1 MGKGD
6 GYRVVAYRGDTQ
18 QGPYEGAFVFTRD
31 KDAIGDAELRARVDA
46 SVRQAGLVPEQM
58 VRRHPFPSA
67 SAGGPPARLPLPP
80 TPLTPHAQVAIDNSC
95 PDEGNTRAGVSS
107 AEARKEKLEWKDVFE
122 LTEWFRPGTLK
133 KDANFDPAK
142 MM

>member
-1 MGKGD
+1 LLS
-6 GYRVVAYRGDTQ
+6 
-18 QGPYEGAFVFTRD
+18 PY
-31 KDAIGDAELRARVDA
+31 
-46 SVRQAGLVPEQM
+46 
-58 VRRHPFPSA
+58 
-67 SAGGPPARLPLPP
+67 PARPSRA
-80 TPLTPHAQVAIDNSC
+80 AQVAIDNSC
-95 PDEGNTRAGVSS
+95 PDEGTTRAGVSS